1 MRVPE
6 TGGGK
11 LAAALVMLVAL
22 FGIAVGSKW
31 LIVMT
36 NWGIWVFLISL
47 LIIALGFV
55 IANWRGRST

>member
-1 MRVPE
+1 MKVPE

-11 LAAALVMLVAL
+11 LAAGLVMLVAL